1 MIKKLLTLLCI
12 PILIS
17 ILNTAS
23 FATPDRVN
31 VAPAVKTSVVRY
43 IGLDTATAGGV
54 IVSNGGETIIRA
66 GVCYSK
72 NPQPT
77 INDMVVER
85 TGSAD
90 SFSCQLRN
98 LTMQQAYYIK
108 AFVETS
114 SGITYGPQRTFATDP
129 AVNGA
134 FVQGGFLF
142 YILQPGDAGYVQG
155 EVHGLVVANNFS
167 TTTYSWRNTVDTL
180 INATDSAVGTGALNT
195 QKIVSIQG
203 AGEYAAKIC
212 DDLVLNGY
220 SDWYLP
226 AADELIL
233 LTQSKA
239 IPGTLSQYWSSTEV
253 SKTHAVQSTVTS
265 KKRNTTKS
273 TKYRVVAIRKF

>member
-1 MIKKLLTLLCI
+1 MIRRLRIMTCVQLLLTFI
-12 PILIS
+12 Y
-17 ILNTAS
+17 TQS
-23 FATPDRVN
+23 FAEKIIAN
-31 VAPAVKTSVVRY
+31 LAPVIKTSTVRY
-43 IGLDTATAGGV
+43 IGLDTAVVGGV
-54 IVSNGGETIIRA
+54 IVNNGGETIIRA

-77 INDMVVER
+77 VNDMVVER
-85 TGSAD
+85 IGTAD
-90 SFSCQLRN
+90 SFSCELKN
-98 LTMQQAYYIK
+98 LTIQQAYYIK

-134 FVQGGFLF
+134 FVQGGLLF

-155 EVHGLVVANNFS
+155 EVHGLVAANNFS

-180 INATDSAVGTGALNT
+180 INASDSSVGSGALNT
-195 QKIVSIQG
+195 QKIIAIQG

-233 LTQSKA
+233 LIKSKA
-239 IPGTLSQYWSSTEV
+239 IPGTLSQYWSSTEA
-253 SKTHAVQSTVTS
+253 SKTHAVQSTVAS
-265 KKRNTTKS
+265 KKRNMTKS
-273 TKYRVVAIRKF
+273 TKYRVIAIRKF

>member
-17 ILNTAS
+17 ILNTPT
-23 FATPDRVN
+23 FATPDRAN
-31 VAPAVKTSVVRY
+31 VAPVIKTSVVRY
-43 IGLDTATAGGV
+43 IALDTATAGGV

-85 TGSAD
+85 IGTAD
-90 SFSCQLRN
+90 SFSCNLRD
-98 LTMQQAYYIK
+98 LSPQQAYYIK

-114 SGITYGPQRTFATDP
+114 TGITYGPQRTFATDP

-142 YILQPGDAGYVQG
+142 YILKPGDVGYVQG

-167 TTTYSWRNTVDTL
+167 TTTYSWRNTIDTL

-195 QKIVSIQG
+195 QKIIAVQG

-212 DDLVLNGY
+212 DDLVFNGY